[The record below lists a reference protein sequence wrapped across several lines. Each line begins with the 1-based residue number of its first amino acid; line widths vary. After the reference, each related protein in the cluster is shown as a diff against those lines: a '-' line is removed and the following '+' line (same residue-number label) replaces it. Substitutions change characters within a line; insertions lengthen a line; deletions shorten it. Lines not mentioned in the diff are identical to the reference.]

1 MVFIKKALLSLYV
14 LLICVMAVATV
25 VEHYS
30 NTPFV
35 NEHIYGA
42 WWFTLLWALL
52 AAGGITYFV
61 KRHVRKWNIVLL
73 HLSLLIIL
81 LGALLTHI
89 TSFNGTI
96 HLRQGEAV
104 DSYREMVSM
113 TETKSQPL
121 PFVVRLD
128 SFDVVNHPGTTA
140 ASDYITHFSIA
151 DGKTIIHAQVSMNKI
166 FVYHGIRF
174 YQASYDT
181 DNLGSILSVSSDRWG
196 IPTTYTGYG
205 LLFFSLLW
213 LLIDPQGTFRRSIR
227 QLSHL
232 GDTVNKSKDNT
243 SQARRSSVL
252 TNTLLILL
260 LSVPITSHAQTSVP
274 RETADRFG
282 KLLME
287 YNDRICPVETY
298 ALDFVQKIHGSHSY
312 KNYTAEQV
320 LLGWTFFPE
329 DWSGE
334 PFIRIKSSEMRQQLG
349 IGKYA
354 SMNAFFRNGEYI
366 LGQPAYDYAHGT
378 NKDAFHKACADID
391 SKLQM
396 MMTLRQGT
404 PFTLY
409 PYTYPHHRTL
419 WFSPFERFPK
429 EMPRQDADFIGRTFA
444 TLFVVARRGDFA
456 TVNSTLDAIAEYQ
469 QHNGGNSL
477 PSKSRLTAEKIYNRL
492 PYTTILFILNL
503 TLGMLTVVLLARHS
517 HRNDDT
523 KKHCNTKKQRGGSC
537 QTTCHCIT
545 MSPAL
550 WLRNLLVLS
559 LLTLTAVLALRWEI
573 SGTIPLGNGYETT
586 LAVAWMSQF
595 FALVFVITKGT
606 DRIHPLSLQTAISIG
621 GADRLSHLHDEHY
634 RCRHRVNGLGLLMC
648 AFGFLISGFFLLVS
662 HISLMDPA
670 IGPLMPVLNSPLLSI
685 HVSFMMMSY
694 AFLSITFFCGLAAL
708 IRPRQ
713 AEALQVISRVF
724 LYPAIVTLGIGIF
737 LGAIWANISWG
748 SYWSWDPKET
758 WALITFM
765 LYAIALHTQSLPRLA
780 RPRAYHIYM
789 VFCFLSILMTYFGVN
804 YLLSGMHSYA

>member
-1 MVFIKKALLSLYV
+1 M
-14 LLICVMAVATV
+14 
-25 VEHYS
+25 
-30 NTPFV
+30 
-35 NEHIYGA
+35 
-42 WWFTLLWALL
+42 
-52 AAGGITYFV
+52 
-61 KRHVRKWNIVLL
+61 
-73 HLSLLIIL
+73 
-81 LGALLTHI
+81 
-89 TSFNGTI
+89 
-96 HLRQGEAV
+96 
-104 DSYREMVSM
+104 
-113 TETKSQPL
+113 
-121 PFVVRLD
+121 
-128 SFDVVNHPGTTA
+128 
-140 ASDYITHFSIA
+140 
-151 DGKTIIHAQVSMNKI
+151 
-166 FVYHGIRF
+166 
-174 YQASYDT
+174 
-181 DNLGSILSVSSDRWG
+181 
-196 IPTTYTGYG
+196 
-205 LLFFSLLW
+205 
-213 LLIDPQGTFRRSIR
+213 LIDPKGTFRRSIR

-232 GDTVNKSKDNT
+232 DDTVNKSKDNT

-252 TNTLLILL
+252 TQIIFILL
-260 LSVPITSHAQTSVP
+260 TLVPSISHAQTSVP

-287 YNDRICPVETY
+287 YNDRICPAETY
-298 ALDFVQKIHGSHSY
+298 ALDFVQKIHGSRSY

-320 LLGWTFFPE
+320 LLGWTFYPE

-409 PYTYPHHRTL
+409 PYTFSHHRTL

-456 TVNSTLDAIAEYQ
+456 TVNSTLDAIAKYQ

-477 PSKSRLTAEKIYNRL
+477 PSKERLAAENVYNRL
-492 PYTTILFILNL
+492 PYTTILFMFNL
-503 TLGMLTVVLLARHS
+503 TLGILTLGFMARRSTKATRPLRVLL
-517 HRNDDT
+517 
-523 KKHCNTKKQRGGSC
+523 
-537 QTTCHCIT
+537 
-545 MSPAL
+545 
-550 WLRNLLVLS
+550 LLSFL
-559 LLTLTAVLALRWEI
+559 LLTFVLALRWII

-586 LAVAWMSQF
+586 LAVAWMAQ
-595 FALVFVITKGT
+595 LFVLIFTSTQSAG
-606 DRIHPLSLQTAISIG
+606 H
-621 GADRLSHLHDEHY
+621 
-634 RCRHRVNGLGLLMC
+634 NGLTLLMC

-662 HISLMDPA
+662 HISLIDPA

-694 AFLSITFFCGLAAL
+694 AFLAITFFCGLTAL
-708 IRPRQ
+708 VRPRQ

>member
-1 MVFIKKALLSLYV
+1 MVFIKKALLTLYV
-14 LLICVMAVATV
+14 LLIVVMAAATV

-30 NTPFV
+30 NTLFV
-35 NEHIYGA
+35 SEHIYGA

-52 AAGGITYFV
+52 AAGGITYIV
-61 KRHVRKWNIVLL
+61 KRHVRKWNILLL

-81 LGALLTHI
+81 LGALLTHL
-89 TSFNGTI
+89 TSFSGTL

-104 DSYREMVSM
+104 DSYREMMSM

-128 SFDVVNHPGTTA
+128 RFDVVNHPGTTA
-140 ASDYITHFSIA
+140 ASDYITRFSIA
-151 DGKTIIHAQVSMNKI
+151 DGKTITHAQVSMNKI
-166 FVYHGIRF
+166 FVYHGVRF

-181 DNLGSILSVSSDRWG
+181 DNLGSVLSVSSDRWG

-213 LLIDPQGTFRRSIR
+213 LLIDPKGTFRRSIR

-232 GDTVNKSKDNT
+232 GGTVNESKENT
-243 SQARRSSVL
+243 PQARRSSVL
-252 TNTLLILL
+252 TKTLLILL
-260 LSVPITSHAQTSVP
+260 LSVPLTSHAQTSVP

-298 ALDFVQKIHGSHSY
+298 ALDFVQKIYGSRSY
-312 KNYTAEQV
+312 KDYTAEQV
-320 LLGWTFFPE
+320 LLGWTFYPE

-349 IGKYA
+349 LEKYA
-354 SMNAFFRNGEYI
+354 SVNAFFRDGEYI

-409 PYTYPHHRTL
+409 PYTFSHHRTL

-429 EMPRQDADFIGRTFA
+429 ELPRKDADFIGRTFA

-456 TVNSTLDAIAEYQ
+456 TVNSTLDAIAKYQ

-492 PYTTILFILNL
+492 PYTTILFMLNL
-503 TLGMLTVVLLARHS
+503 TLGMLTLVFMARRSTKATRPLRVLL
-517 HRNDDT
+517 
-523 KKHCNTKKQRGGSC
+523 
-537 QTTCHCIT
+537 
-545 MSPAL
+545 
-550 WLRNLLVLS
+550 LLSFL
-559 LLTLTAVLALRWEI
+559 LLTFVLALRWII

-586 LAVAWMSQF
+586 LAVAWMAQLF
-595 FALVFVITKGT
+595 VLIFASTQSAGHNALT
-606 DRIHPLSLQTAISIG
+606 
-621 GADRLSHLHDEHY
+621 
-634 RCRHRVNGLGLLMC
+634 LLMC

-694 AFLSITFFCGLAAL
+694 AFLAITFFCGLAAL
-708 IRPRQ
+708 MRPRQ
-713 AEALQVISRVF
+713 AEALQVVSRVF

-737 LGAIWANISWG
+737 LGAIWANVSWG

-765 LYAIALHTQSLPRLA
+765 LYAIALHTQSLPRLS

>member
-1 MVFIKKALLSLYV
+1 MVFIKKALLTLYV
-14 LLICVMAVATV
+14 LLIVVMAAATV

-30 NTPFV
+30 NTLFV
-35 NEHIYGA
+35 SEHIYGA

-52 AAGGITYFV
+52 AAGGITYIV
-61 KRHVRKWNIVLL
+61 KRHVRKWNILLL

-81 LGALLTHI
+81 LGALLTHL
-89 TSFNGTI
+89 TSFSGTL

-140 ASDYITHFSIA
+140 ASDYITRFSIA

-166 FVYHGIRF
+166 FVYHGVRF

-213 LLIDPQGTFRRSIR
+213 LLIDPKGMFRRSIR

-287 YNDRICPVETY
+287 YNDRICPAETY
-298 ALDFVQKIHGSHSY
+298 ALDFVQKIHGSRSY

-320 LLGWTFFPE
+320 LLGWTFYPE

-349 IGKYA
+349 LGKYA
-354 SMNAFFRNGEYI
+354 SVNAFFRDGEYI
-366 LGQPAYDYAHGT
+366 LGQPTYDYAHGT

-409 PYTYPHHRTL
+409 PYTFSHHRTL

-429 EMPRQDADFIGRTFA
+429 ELPRKDADFIRRTFA

-456 TVNSTLDAIAEYQ
+456 TVNSTLDAIAKYQ
-469 QHNGGNSL
+469 QRNGGNSL

-492 PYTTILFILNL
+492 PYTTILFMLNL
-503 TLGMLTVVLLARHS
+503 TLGMLTLGFMARRSTKATCPLRVLL
-517 HRNDDT
+517 
-523 KKHCNTKKQRGGSC
+523 
-537 QTTCHCIT
+537 
-545 MSPAL
+545 
-550 WLRNLLVLS
+550 LLSFL
-559 LLTLTAVLALRWEI
+559 LLTFVLALRWII

-586 LAVAWMSQF
+586 LAVAWMAQ
-595 FALVFVITKGT
+595 LFVLIFTSTQSAG
-606 DRIHPLSLQTAISIG
+606 H
-621 GADRLSHLHDEHY
+621 
-634 RCRHRVNGLGLLMC
+634 NGLTLLMC

-694 AFLSITFFCGLAAL
+694 AFLAITFFCGLAAL
-708 IRPRQ
+708 VRPRQ
-713 AEALQVISRVF
+713 AEALQVVSRVF

-737 LGAIWANISWG
+737 LGAIWANVSWG

-765 LYAIALHTQSLPRLA
+765 LYAIALHTQSLPRLS

>member
-1 MVFIKKALLSLYV
+1 MPHDFPLFKIHDVQYNTNTLIVVFSHYHQNMVFIKKALLTLYV
-14 LLICVMAVATV
+14 LLIVVMATATV

-30 NTPFV
+30 NTLFV

-52 AAGGITYFV
+52 AAGGTTYFV
-61 KRHVRKWNIVLL
+61 KRHVRKWNILLL

-89 TSFNGTI
+89 TSFSGTI

-113 TETKSQPL
+113 TESKSQPL

-140 ASDYITHFSIA
+140 VSDYITRFSIA

-166 FVYHGIRF
+166 FVYHSVRF

-181 DNLGSILSVSSDRWG
+181 DNLGSILSISSDRWG

-213 LLIDPQGTFRRSIR
+213 LLIDPKGTFRRSIR

-232 GDTVNKSKDNT
+232 DDTINKSKDNT

-287 YNDRICPVETY
+287 YNDRICPAETY
-298 ALDFVQKIHGSHSY
+298 ALDFVQKIHGSRSY

-349 IGKYA
+349 LEKYA
-354 SMNAFFRNGEYI
+354 SVNAFFRDGEYI

-409 PYTYPHHRTL
+409 PYTYPHYRTL

-456 TVNSTLDAIAEYQ
+456 TVNSTLDAIAKYQ
-469 QHNGGNSL
+469 QRNGGNSL
-477 PSKSRLTAEKIYNRL
+477 PSKGRLAAENVYNRL
-492 PYTTILFILNL
+492 PYTTILFMLNL
-503 TLGMLTVVLLARHS
+503 TLGMLTLVFMARRSTRATRPLRVLL
-517 HRNDDT
+517 
-523 KKHCNTKKQRGGSC
+523 
-537 QTTCHCIT
+537 
-545 MSPAL
+545 
-550 WLRNLLVLS
+550 LLSFL
-559 LLTLTAVLALRWEI
+559 LLTFVLALRWII

-586 LAVAWMSQF
+586 LAVAWMTQ
-595 FALVFVITKGT
+595 LFVLIFTSTQSAG
-606 DRIHPLSLQTAISIG
+606 H
-621 GADRLSHLHDEHY
+621 
-634 RCRHRVNGLGLLMC
+634 NGLTLLMC

-708 IRPRQ
+708 IRPRT

-724 LYPAIVTLGIGIF
+724 LYPAIVTLGLGIF

>member
-14 LLICVMAVATV
+14 LLISVMAAATV
-25 VEHYS
+25 VEHCTS
-30 NTPFV
+30 TPFV

-52 AAGGITYFV
+52 AAGGITYIV

-89 TSFNGTI
+89 TSFSGTI

-104 DSYREMVSM
+104 NSYREMVSM

-128 SFDVVNHPGTTA
+128 SFDVINHSGTTA

-151 DGKTIIHAQVSMNKI
+151 DGKTVTHAQVSMNKI
-166 FVYHGIRF
+166 FVYHGVRF

-181 DNLGSILSVSSDRWG
+181 DNLGSILSISSDRWG

-232 GDTVNKSKDNT
+232 DDPDQKGGKVTSKNCHCTDIT
-243 SQARRSSVL
+243 KHL
-252 TNTLLILL
+252 LLLLIFI
-260 LSVPITSHAQTSVP
+260 PAASHAQTSVP

-298 ALDFVQKIHGSHSY
+298 ALDFVQKIHGSRSY
-312 KNYTAEQV
+312 KDYTAEQV

-354 SMNAFFRNGEYI
+354 SMNAFFRDGEYI

-409 PYTYPHHRTL
+409 PYTFPHQRTL

-429 EMPRQDADFIGRTFA
+429 EMPRKDADFIGRTFA

-456 TVNSTLDAIAEYQ
+456 TVNSTLDAIAKYQ
-469 QHNGGNSL
+469 QRNGGNSL
-477 PSKSRLTAEKIYNRL
+477 PSKGRLAAENVYNRL
-492 PYTTILFILNL
+492 PYTTILFMLNL
-503 TLGMLTVVLLARHS
+503 TLGMLTLVFMARRSTRATRPLRVLL
-517 HRNDDT
+517 
-523 KKHCNTKKQRGGSC
+523 
-537 QTTCHCIT
+537 
-545 MSPAL
+545 
-550 WLRNLLVLS
+550 LLSFL
-559 LLTLTAVLALRWEI
+559 LLTFVLALRWII

-586 LAVAWMSQF
+586 LAVAWMAQ
-595 FALVFVITKGT
+595 LFVLIFTSTQSTG
-606 DRIHPLSLQTAISIG
+606 H
-621 GADRLSHLHDEHY
+621 
-634 RCRHRVNGLGLLMC
+634 NGLTLLMC

-694 AFLSITFFCGLAAL
+694 AFLAITFFCGLAAL
-708 IRPRQ
+708 VRPRQ
-713 AEALQVISRVF
+713 AEALQVVSRVF

-737 LGAIWANISWG
+737 LGAIWANVSWG

>member
-1 MVFIKKALLSLYV
+1 MVFIKKALLTLYV
-14 LLICVMAVATV
+14 LLIVVMAAATV

-30 NTPFV
+30 NTLFV
-35 NEHIYGA
+35 SEHIYGA

-52 AAGGITYFV
+52 AAGGITYIV
-61 KRHVRKWNIVLL
+61 KRHVRKWNILLL

-81 LGALLTHI
+81 LGALLTHL
-89 TSFNGTI
+89 TSFSGTL

-140 ASDYITHFSIA
+140 ASDYITRFSIA

-166 FVYHGIRF
+166 FVYHGVRF

-213 LLIDPQGTFRRSIR
+213 LLIDPKGTFRRSIR

-287 YNDRICPVETY
+287 YNDRICPAETY
-298 ALDFVQKIHGSHSY
+298 ALDFVQKIHGSRSY

-320 LLGWTFFPE
+320 LLGWTFYPE

-349 IGKYA
+349 LEKYA
-354 SMNAFFRNGEYI
+354 SVNAFFRDGEYI

-409 PYTYPHHRTL
+409 PYTFSHHRTL

-429 EMPRQDADFIGRTFA
+429 ELPRKDADFIGRTFA

-456 TVNSTLDAIAEYQ
+456 TVNSTLDAIAKYQ

-492 PYTTILFILNL
+492 PYTTILFMLNL
-503 TLGMLTVVLLARHS
+503 TLGMLTLGFMARRSTKATRPLRVLL
-517 HRNDDT
+517 
-523 KKHCNTKKQRGGSC
+523 
-537 QTTCHCIT
+537 
-545 MSPAL
+545 
-550 WLRNLLVLS
+550 LLSFL
-559 LLTLTAVLALRWEI
+559 LLTFVLALRWII

-586 LAVAWMSQF
+586 LAVAWMAQ
-595 FALVFVITKGT
+595 LFVLIFTSTQSAG
-606 DRIHPLSLQTAISIG
+606 H
-621 GADRLSHLHDEHY
+621 
-634 RCRHRVNGLGLLMC
+634 NGLTLLMC

-694 AFLSITFFCGLAAL
+694 AFLAITFFCGLAAL
-708 IRPRQ
+708 MRPRQ
-713 AEALQVISRVF
+713 AEALQVVSRVF

-737 LGAIWANISWG
+737 LGAIWANVSWG

-765 LYAIALHTQSLPRLA
+765 LYAIALHTQSLPRLS

>member
-1 MVFIKKALLSLYV
+1 MPHDFSFFKIHDAQYNTNTLIVVFSHYHQNMVFIKKALLTLYV
-14 LLICVMAVATV
+14 LLIVVMAAATV
-25 VEHYS
+25 VEHCS

-35 NEHIYGA
+35 SEHIYGA
-42 WWFTLLWALL
+42 GWFTLLWALL
-52 AAGGITYFV
+52 AAGGITYIV
-61 KRHVRKWNIVLL
+61 KRHVKKWNILLL

-81 LGALLTHI
+81 LGALLTHL
-89 TSFNGTI
+89 TSFSGTL

-104 DSYREMVSM
+104 DSYREMMSM

-128 SFDVVNHPGTTA
+128 RFDVVNHPGTTA
-140 ASDYITHFSIA
+140 ASDYITRFSIA
-151 DGKTIIHAQVSMNKI
+151 DGKTITHAQVSMNKI
-166 FVYHGIRF
+166 FVYHGVRF

-181 DNLGSILSVSSDRWG
+181 DNLGSMLSVSSDRWG

-213 LLIDPQGTFRRSIR
+213 LLIDPKGTFRRSIR

-232 GDTVNKSKDNT
+232 GGTVNESKENT
-243 SQARRSSVL
+243 SQARRSPIL
-252 TNTLLILL
+252 TKTILL
-260 LSVPITSHAQTSVP
+260 LLAVPITSHAQTSVP
-274 RETADRFG
+274 RETADHFG
-282 KLLME
+282 NLLME
-287 YNDRICPVETY
+287 YNNRICPAETY
-298 ALDFVQKIHGSHSY
+298 ALDFVQKIHGNRSY
-312 KNYTAEQV
+312 KDYTAEQV
-320 LLGWTFFPE
+320 LLGWTFYPE

-334 PFIRIKSSEMRQQLG
+334 PFIRIKSSEMRRQLG

-354 SMNAFFRNGEYI
+354 SVNAFFRDGEYI

-409 PYTYPHHRTL
+409 PYTFSHHRTL

-429 EMPRQDADFIGRTFA
+429 ELPRKDADFIGRTFA

-456 TVNSTLDAIAEYQ
+456 TVNSTLDAIAKYQ
-469 QHNGGNSL
+469 QRNGGNSL

-492 PYTTILFILNL
+492 PYTTILFMLNL
-503 TLGMLTVVLLARHS
+503 TLGMLTLVFMARRATKAAHPLRVLL
-517 HRNDDT
+517 
-523 KKHCNTKKQRGGSC
+523 
-537 QTTCHCIT
+537 
-545 MSPAL
+545 
-550 WLRNLLVLS
+550 LLSFL
-559 LLTLTAVLALRWEI
+559 LLTFVLALRWMI
-573 SGTIPLGNGYETT
+573 AGTIPLGNGYETT
-586 LAVAWMSQF
+586 LAVAWMAQLF
-595 FALVFVITKGT
+595 VLIFASTQPAG
-606 DRIHPLSLQTAISIG
+606 H
-621 GADRLSHLHDEHY
+621 
-634 RCRHRVNGLGLLMC
+634 NGLTLLMC

-694 AFLSITFFCGLAAL
+694 AFLAITFFCGLAAL
-708 IRPRQ
+708 MRPCQ
-713 AEALQVISRVF
+713 AEALQVVSRVF

-737 LGAIWANISWG
+737 LGAIWANVSWG

-765 LYAIALHTQSLPRLA
+765 LYAIALHTQSLPRLS

>member
-1 MVFIKKALLSLYV
+1 MPHDFSFFKIHDAQYNTNTLIVVFSHYHQNMVFIKKALLTLYV
-14 LLICVMAVATV
+14 LLIVVMAAATV
-25 VEHYS
+25 VEHCS

-35 NEHIYGA
+35 SEHIYGA

-52 AAGGITYFV
+52 AAGGITYIV
-61 KRHVRKWNIVLL
+61 KRHVKKWNILLL

-81 LGALLTHI
+81 LGALLTHL
-89 TSFNGTI
+89 TSFSGTL

-104 DSYREMVSM
+104 DSYREMMSM

-128 SFDVVNHPGTTA
+128 RFDVVNHPGTTA
-140 ASDYITHFSIA
+140 ASDYITRFSIA
-151 DGKTIIHAQVSMNKI
+151 DGKTITHAQVSMNKI
-166 FVYHGIRF
+166 FVYHGVRF

-181 DNLGSILSVSSDRWG
+181 DNLGSMLSVSSDRWG

-213 LLIDPQGTFRRSIR
+213 LLIDPKGTFRRSIR

-232 GDTVNKSKDNT
+232 GGTVNESKENT
-243 SQARRSSVL
+243 SQARRSPIL
-252 TNTLLILL
+252 TKTILL
-260 LSVPITSHAQTSVP
+260 LLAVPITSHAQTSVP

-287 YNDRICPVETY
+287 YNNRICPAETY
-298 ALDFVQKIHGSHSY
+298 ALDFVQKIHGNRSY
-312 KNYTAEQV
+312 KDYTAEQV
-320 LLGWTFFPE
+320 LLGWTFYPE

-334 PFIRIKSSEMRQQLG
+334 PFIRIKSSEMRRQLG

-354 SMNAFFRNGEYI
+354 SVNAFFRDGEYI

-409 PYTYPHHRTL
+409 PYTFSHHRTL

-429 EMPRQDADFIGRTFA
+429 ELPRKDADFIGRTFA

-456 TVNSTLDAIAEYQ
+456 TVNSTLDAIAKYQ
-469 QHNGGNSL
+469 QRNGGNSL

-492 PYTTILFILNL
+492 PYTTILFMFNL
-503 TLGMLTVVLLARHS
+503 TLGLVTIVCMARRFTKATLPLRVLL
-517 HRNDDT
+517 
-523 KKHCNTKKQRGGSC
+523 
-537 QTTCHCIT
+537 
-545 MSPAL
+545 
-550 WLRNLLVLS
+550 LLSFL
-559 LLTLTAVLALRWEI
+559 LLTFVLALRWI
-573 SGTIPLGNGYETT
+573 IAGAIPLGNGYETT
-586 LAVAWMSQF
+586 LAVAWMAQLF
-595 FALVFVITKGT
+595 VLIFASTQPAG
-606 DRIHPLSLQTAISIG
+606 H
-621 GADRLSHLHDEHY
+621 
-634 RCRHRVNGLGLLMC
+634 NGLTLLMC

-694 AFLSITFFCGLAAL
+694 AFLAITFFCGLAAL
-708 IRPRQ
+708 MRPCQ
-713 AEALQVISRVF
+713 AEALQVVSRVF

-737 LGAIWANISWG
+737 LGAIWANVSWG

-765 LYAIALHTQSLPRLA
+765 LYAIALHTQSLPRLS

>member
-1 MVFIKKALLSLYV
+1 MPHDFSFFKIHDAQYNTNTLIVVFSHYHQNMVFIKKALLTLYV
-14 LLICVMAVATV
+14 LLIVVMAAATV
-25 VEHYS
+25 VEHCS

-35 NEHIYGA
+35 SEHIYGA

-52 AAGGITYFV
+52 AAGGITYIV
-61 KRHVRKWNIVLL
+61 KRHVKKWNILLL

-81 LGALLTHI
+81 LGALLTHL
-89 TSFNGTI
+89 TSFSGTL

-104 DSYREMVSM
+104 DSYREMMSM

-128 SFDVVNHPGTTA
+128 RFDVVNHPGTTA
-140 ASDYITHFSIA
+140 ASDYITRFSIA
-151 DGKTIIHAQVSMNKI
+151 DGKTITHAQVSMNKI
-166 FVYHGIRF
+166 FVYHGVRF

-181 DNLGSILSVSSDRWG
+181 DNLGSMLSVSSDRWG

-213 LLIDPQGTFRRSIR
+213 LLIDPKGTFRRSIR

-232 GDTVNKSKDNT
+232 GGTVNESKENT
-243 SQARRSSVL
+243 SQARRSPIL
-252 TNTLLILL
+252 TKTILL
-260 LSVPITSHAQTSVP
+260 LLAVPITSHAQTSVP

-282 KLLME
+282 NLLME
-287 YNDRICPVETY
+287 YNNRICPAETY
-298 ALDFVQKIHGSHSY
+298 ALDFVQKIHGDRSY
-312 KNYTAEQV
+312 KDYTAEQV
-320 LLGWTFFPE
+320 LLGWTFYPE

-334 PFIRIKSSEMRQQLG
+334 PFIRIKSSEMRRQLG

-354 SMNAFFRNGEYI
+354 SVNAFFRDGEYI

-409 PYTYPHHRTL
+409 PYTFSHHRTL

-429 EMPRQDADFIGRTFA
+429 ELPRKDADFIGRTFA

-456 TVNSTLDAIAEYQ
+456 TVNSTLDAIAKYQ
-469 QHNGGNSL
+469 QRNGGNSL

-492 PYTTILFILNL
+492 PYTTILFMLNL
-503 TLGMLTVVLLARHS
+503 TLGMLTLVFMARRATKATHPLRVLL
-517 HRNDDT
+517 
-523 KKHCNTKKQRGGSC
+523 
-537 QTTCHCIT
+537 
-545 MSPAL
+545 
-550 WLRNLLVLS
+550 LLSFL
-559 LLTLTAVLALRWEI
+559 LLTFVLALRWMI
-573 SGTIPLGNGYETT
+573 AGTIPLGNGYETT
-586 LAVAWMSQF
+586 LAVAWMAQLF
-595 FALVFVITKGT
+595 VLIFASTQPVG
-606 DRIHPLSLQTAISIG
+606 H
-621 GADRLSHLHDEHY
+621 
-634 RCRHRVNGLGLLMC
+634 NGLTLLMC

-694 AFLSITFFCGLAAL
+694 AFLAITFFCGLAAL
-708 IRPRQ
+708 MRPCQ
-713 AEALQVISRVF
+713 AEALQVVSRVF

-737 LGAIWANISWG
+737 LGAIWANVSWG

-765 LYAIALHTQSLPRLA
+765 LYAIALHTQSLPRLS
-780 RPRAYHIYM
+780 RPRAYHMYM

>member
-1 MVFIKKALLSLYV
+1 MVLIKKALLTLYV
-14 LLICVMAVATV
+14 LLIAVMAAATV
-25 VEHYS
+25 VEHCTS
-30 NTPFV
+30 TPFV
-35 NEHIYGA
+35 SEHIYGA

-52 AAGGITYFV
+52 AAGGIAYIV

-81 LGALLTHI
+81 SGALLTHL
-89 TSFNGTI
+89 TSFSGTL

-104 DSYREMVSM
+104 DSYREMMSM

-128 SFDVVNHPGTTA
+128 RFDVVNHPGTTA
-140 ASDYITHFSIA
+140 ASDYITRFSIA
-151 DGKTIIHAQVSMNKI
+151 DSKTDTHAQVSMTKI
-166 FVYHGIRF
+166 FIYHGIRF

-181 DNLGSILSVSSDRWG
+181 DNLGSILSISSDRWG
-196 IPTTYTGYG
+196 IPTTYMGYG

-213 LLIDPQGTFRRSIR
+213 LLIDPKGTFRRSIR
-227 QLSHL
+227 QLSHFD
-232 GDTVNKSKDNT
+232 DTANE
-243 SQARRSSVL
+243 SQKATAPTRRNPVL
-252 TNTLLILL
+252 AKTLLVLL
-260 LSVPITSHAQTSVP
+260 TLVPIISHAQTSVP

-282 KLLME
+282 KLLMD
-287 YNDRICPVETY
+287 YNDRICPAETY
-298 ALDFVQKIHGSHSY
+298 ALDFVQKIHGSRSY
-312 KNYTAEQV
+312 KDYTAEQV
-320 LLGWTFFPE
+320 LLGWTFYPE

-349 IGKYA
+349 LGKYA
-354 SMNAFFRNGEYI
+354 SVNAFFRDGEYI

-409 PYTYPHHRTL
+409 PYTLSHHRTL

-429 EMPRQDADFIGRTFA
+429 ELPRKDADFIGRSFA

-456 TVNSTLDAIAEYQ
+456 TVNSTLDAIAKYQ
-469 QHNGGNSL
+469 QRNGGNSL
-477 PSKSRLTAEKIYNRL
+477 PSKGRLAAENIYNRL
-492 PYTTILFILNL
+492 PYTTILFMLNL
-503 TLGMLTVVLLARHS
+503 TLGMLTLVFMARRSIRTTRPLRVLL
-517 HRNDDT
+517 
-523 KKHCNTKKQRGGSC
+523 
-537 QTTCHCIT
+537 
-545 MSPAL
+545 
-550 WLRNLLVLS
+550 LLSFL
-559 LLTLTAVLALRWEI
+559 LLTFVLALRWII

-586 LAVAWMSQF
+586 LAVAWMAQLF
-595 FALVFVITKGT
+595 VLIFASTQSVG
-606 DRIHPLSLQTAISIG
+606 H
-621 GADRLSHLHDEHY
+621 
-634 RCRHRVNGLGLLMC
+634 NGLTLLMC

-694 AFLSITFFCGLAAL
+694 AFLAITFFCGLAAL
-708 IRPRQ
+708 VRPRQ
-713 AEALQVISRVF
+713 AEALQVVSRVF

-737 LGAIWANISWG
+737 LGAIWANVSWG

-765 LYAIALHTQSLPRLA
+765 LYAIALHTQSLPRLS

>member
-1 MVFIKKALLSLYV
+1 MVFIKKALLTLYV
-14 LLICVMAVATV
+14 LLIVVMAAATV

-30 NTPFV
+30 NTLFV
-35 NEHIYGA
+35 SEHIYGA

-52 AAGGITYFV
+52 AAGGITYIV
-61 KRHVRKWNIVLL
+61 KRHVRKWNILLL

-81 LGALLTHI
+81 LGALLTHL
-89 TSFNGTI
+89 TSFSGTL

-140 ASDYITHFSIA
+140 ASDYITRFSIA

-166 FVYHGIRF
+166 FVYHGVRF

-213 LLIDPQGTFRRSIR
+213 LLIDPKGTFRRSIR

-287 YNDRICPVETY
+287 YNDRICPAETY
-298 ALDFVQKIHGSHSY
+298 ALDFVQKIHGSRSY

-320 LLGWTFFPE
+320 LLGWTFYPE

-349 IGKYA
+349 LEKYA
-354 SMNAFFRNGEYI
+354 SVNAFFRDGEYI

-409 PYTYPHHRTL
+409 PYTFSHHRTL

-429 EMPRQDADFIGRTFA
+429 ELPRKDADFIGRTFA

-456 TVNSTLDAIAEYQ
+456 TVNSTLDAIAKYQ

-492 PYTTILFILNL
+492 PYTTILFMLNL
-503 TLGMLTVVLLARHS
+503 TLGMLTLVFMARRSTKATRPLRVLL
-517 HRNDDT
+517 
-523 KKHCNTKKQRGGSC
+523 
-537 QTTCHCIT
+537 
-545 MSPAL
+545 
-550 WLRNLLVLS
+550 LLSFL
-559 LLTLTAVLALRWEI
+559 LLTFVLALRWII

-586 LAVAWMSQF
+586 LAVAWMAQ
-595 FALVFVITKGT
+595 LFVLIFTSTQSAG
-606 DRIHPLSLQTAISIG
+606 H
-621 GADRLSHLHDEHY
+621 
-634 RCRHRVNGLGLLMC
+634 NGLTLLMC

-694 AFLSITFFCGLAAL
+694 AFLAITFFCGLAAL
-708 IRPRQ
+708 VRPRQ
-713 AEALQVISRVF
+713 AEALQVVSRVF

-737 LGAIWANISWG
+737 LGAIWANVSWG

-765 LYAIALHTQSLPRLA
+765 LYAIALHTQSLPRLS

>member
-1 MVFIKKALLSLYV
+1 MPHDFSFFKINDVQYNTNTLIVVFSHYHQNMVFIKKALLTLYV
-14 LLICVMAVATV
+14 LLIVVMAAATV
-25 VEHYS
+25 VEHCS

-35 NEHIYGA
+35 SEHIYGA
-42 WWFTLLWALL
+42 GWFTLLWALL
-52 AAGGITYFV
+52 AAGGITYIV
-61 KRHVRKWNIVLL
+61 KRHVKKWNILLL

-81 LGALLTHI
+81 LGALLTHL
-89 TSFNGTI
+89 TSFSGTL

-104 DSYREMVSM
+104 DSYREMMSM

-128 SFDVVNHPGTTA
+128 RFDVVNHPGTTA
-140 ASDYITHFSIA
+140 ASDYITRFSIA
-151 DGKTIIHAQVSMNKI
+151 DGKTITHAQVSMNKI
-166 FVYHGIRF
+166 FVYHGVRF

-181 DNLGSILSVSSDRWG
+181 DNLGSMLSVSSDRWG

-213 LLIDPQGTFRRSIR
+213 LLIDPKGTFRRSIR

-232 GDTVNKSKDNT
+232 GGTVNESKENT
-243 SQARRSSVL
+243 SQARRSPIL
-252 TNTLLILL
+252 TKTILL
-260 LSVPITSHAQTSVP
+260 LLAVPITSHAQTSVP

-282 KLLME
+282 NLLME
-287 YNDRICPVETY
+287 YNNRICPAETY
-298 ALDFVQKIHGSHSY
+298 ALDFVQKIHGNRSY
-312 KNYTAEQV
+312 KDYTAEQV
-320 LLGWTFFPE
+320 LLGWTFYPE

-334 PFIRIKSSEMRQQLG
+334 PFIRIKSSEMRRQLG

-354 SMNAFFRNGEYI
+354 SVNAFFRDGEYI

-409 PYTYPHHRTL
+409 PYTFSHHRTL

-429 EMPRQDADFIGRTFA
+429 ELPRKDADFIGRTFA

-456 TVNSTLDAIAEYQ
+456 TVNSTLDAIAKYQ
-469 QHNGGNSL
+469 QRNGGNSL

-492 PYTTILFILNL
+492 PYTTILFMLNL
-503 TLGMLTVVLLARHS
+503 TLGMLTLVFMARRATKATHPLRVLL
-517 HRNDDT
+517 
-523 KKHCNTKKQRGGSC
+523 
-537 QTTCHCIT
+537 
-545 MSPAL
+545 
-550 WLRNLLVLS
+550 LLSFL
-559 LLTLTAVLALRWEI
+559 LLTFVLALRWMI
-573 SGTIPLGNGYETT
+573 AGTIPLGNGYETT
-586 LAVAWMSQF
+586 LAVAWMAQLF
-595 FALVFVITKGT
+595 VLIFASTQPAG
-606 DRIHPLSLQTAISIG
+606 H
-621 GADRLSHLHDEHY
+621 
-634 RCRHRVNGLGLLMC
+634 NGLTLLMC

-694 AFLSITFFCGLAAL
+694 AFLAITFFCGLAAL
-708 IRPRQ
+708 MRPCQ
-713 AEALQVISRVF
+713 AEALQVVSRVF

-737 LGAIWANISWG
+737 LGAIWANVSWG

-765 LYAIALHTQSLPRLA
+765 LYAIALHTQSLPRLS
-780 RPRAYHIYM
+780 RPHAYHIYM

>member
-1 MVFIKKALLSLYV
+1 MVFIKKALLTLYV
-14 LLICVMAVATV
+14 LLIVVMAAATV
-25 VEHYS
+25 VEHCS

-35 NEHIYGA
+35 SEHIYGA

-52 AAGGITYFV
+52 AAGGITYIV
-61 KRHVRKWNIVLL
+61 KRHVRKWNILLL

-81 LGALLTHI
+81 LGALLTHL
-89 TSFNGTI
+89 TSFSGTL

-104 DSYREMVSM
+104 DSYREMMSM

-128 SFDVVNHPGTTA
+128 RFDVVNHPGTTV
-140 ASDYITHFSIA
+140 ASDYITRFSIA
-151 DGKTIIHAQVSMNKI
+151 DGKTITHAKVSMNKI
-166 FVYHGIRF
+166 FVYHGVRF

-181 DNLGSILSVSSDRWG
+181 DNLGSVLSVSSDRWG

-213 LLIDPQGTFRRSIR
+213 LLIDPKGTFRRSIR

-232 GDTVNKSKDNT
+232 GGTVNESKENT
-243 SQARRSSVL
+243 PQARRSSVL
-252 TNTLLILL
+252 TKTLLILL
-260 LSVPITSHAQTSVP
+260 LSVPLTSHAQTSVP

-298 ALDFVQKIHGSHSY
+298 ALDFVQKIYGSRSY

-320 LLGWTFFPE
+320 LLGWTFYPE

-349 IGKYA
+349 LEKYA
-354 SMNAFFRNGEYI
+354 SVNAFFRDGEYI

-409 PYTYPHHRTL
+409 PYTFSHHRTL

-429 EMPRQDADFIGRTFA
+429 ELPRKDADFIGRTFA

-456 TVNSTLDAIAEYQ
+456 TVNSTLDAIAKYQ

-492 PYTTILFILNL
+492 PYTTILFMLNL
-503 TLGMLTVVLLARHS
+503 TLGMLTLVFMARRSTKATRPLRVLL
-517 HRNDDT
+517 
-523 KKHCNTKKQRGGSC
+523 
-537 QTTCHCIT
+537 
-545 MSPAL
+545 
-550 WLRNLLVLS
+550 LLSFL
-559 LLTLTAVLALRWEI
+559 LLTFVLALRWII

-586 LAVAWMSQF
+586 LAVAWMAQLF
-595 FALVFVITKGT
+595 VLIFASTQSAGHNALT
-606 DRIHPLSLQTAISIG
+606 
-621 GADRLSHLHDEHY
+621 
-634 RCRHRVNGLGLLMC
+634 LLMC

-694 AFLSITFFCGLAAL
+694 AFLAITFFCGLAAL
-708 IRPRQ
+708 MRPRQ
-713 AEALQVISRVF
+713 AEALQVVSRVF

-737 LGAIWANISWG
+737 LGAIWANVSWG

-765 LYAIALHTQSLPRLA
+765 LYAIALHTQSLPRLS

>member
-1 MVFIKKALLSLYV
+1 MVFIKKALLTLYV
-14 LLICVMAVATV
+14 LLIVVMAAATV

-30 NTPFV
+30 NTLFV
-35 NEHIYGA
+35 SEHIYGA

-52 AAGGITYFV
+52 AAGGITYIV
-61 KRHVRKWNIVLL
+61 KRHVRKWNILLL

-81 LGALLTHI
+81 LGAQLTHL
-89 TSFNGTI
+89 TSFSGTL

-140 ASDYITHFSIA
+140 ASDYITRFSIA

-166 FVYHGIRF
+166 FVYHGVRF

-213 LLIDPQGTFRRSIR
+213 LLIDPKGTFRRSIR

-287 YNDRICPVETY
+287 YNDRICPAETY
-298 ALDFVQKIHGSHSY
+298 AIDFVQKIHGSRSY

-320 LLGWTFFPE
+320 LLGWTFYPA

-349 IGKYA
+349 LGKYA
-354 SMNAFFRNGEYI
+354 SVNAFFRDGEYI

-409 PYTYPHHRTL
+409 PYTFSHHRTL

-429 EMPRQDADFIGRTFA
+429 ELPRKDADFIGRTFA

-456 TVNSTLDAIAEYQ
+456 TVNSTLDAIAKYQ

-492 PYTTILFILNL
+492 PYTTILFMLNL
-503 TLGMLTVVLLARHS
+503 TLGMLTLVFMARRSTKTTRPLRVLL
-517 HRNDDT
+517 
-523 KKHCNTKKQRGGSC
+523 
-537 QTTCHCIT
+537 
-545 MSPAL
+545 
-550 WLRNLLVLS
+550 LLSFL
-559 LLTLTAVLALRWEI
+559 LLTFVLALRWII

-586 LAVAWMSQF
+586 LAVAWMAQ
-595 FALVFVITKGT
+595 LFVLIFTSTQSAG
-606 DRIHPLSLQTAISIG
+606 H
-621 GADRLSHLHDEHY
+621 
-634 RCRHRVNGLGLLMC
+634 NGLTLLMC

-694 AFLSITFFCGLAAL
+694 AFLAITFFCGLAAL
-708 IRPRQ
+708 VRPRQ
-713 AEALQVISRVF
+713 AEALQVVSRVF

-737 LGAIWANISWG
+737 LGAIWANVSWG

-765 LYAIALHTQSLPRLA
+765 LYAIALHTQSLSRLS

>member
-1 MVFIKKALLSLYV
+1 MVFIKKALLTLYV
-14 LLICVMAVATV
+14 LLIVVMAAATV

-30 NTPFV
+30 NTLFV
-35 NEHIYGA
+35 SEHIYGA

-52 AAGGITYFV
+52 AAGGITYIV
-61 KRHVRKWNIVLL
+61 KRHVRKWNILLL

-81 LGALLTHI
+81 LGALLTHL
-89 TSFNGTI
+89 TSFSGTL

-140 ASDYITHFSIA
+140 ASDYITRFSIA

-166 FVYHGIRF
+166 FVYHGVRF

-213 LLIDPQGTFRRSIR
+213 LLIDPKGTFRRSIR

-298 ALDFVQKIHGSHSY
+298 ALDFVQKIHGSRSY

-320 LLGWTFFPE
+320 LLGWTFYPE

-349 IGKYA
+349 LEKYA
-354 SMNAFFRNGEYI
+354 SVNAFFRDGEYI

-409 PYTYPHHRTL
+409 PYTFSHHRTL

-429 EMPRQDADFIGRTFA
+429 ELPRKDADFIGRTFA

-456 TVNSTLDAIAEYQ
+456 TVNSTLDAIAKYQ

-492 PYTTILFILNL
+492 PYTTILFMLNL
-503 TLGMLTVVLLARHS
+503 TLGMLTLGFMARRSTKATRPLRVLL
-517 HRNDDT
+517 
-523 KKHCNTKKQRGGSC
+523 
-537 QTTCHCIT
+537 
-545 MSPAL
+545 
-550 WLRNLLVLS
+550 LLSFL
-559 LLTLTAVLALRWEI
+559 LLTFVLALRWII

-586 LAVAWMSQF
+586 LAVAWMAQ
-595 FALVFVITKGT
+595 LFVLIFTSTQSAG
-606 DRIHPLSLQTAISIG
+606 HNSLT
-621 GADRLSHLHDEHY
+621 
-634 RCRHRVNGLGLLMC
+634 LLMC

-670 IGPLMPVLNSPLLSI
+670 IGPLMPVLNSSLLSI

-694 AFLSITFFCGLAAL
+694 AFLAITFFCGLAAL
-708 IRPRQ
+708 VRPRQ
-713 AEALQVISRVF
+713 AEALQVVSRVF

-737 LGAIWANISWG
+737 LGAIWANVSWG

-765 LYAIALHTQSLPRLA
+765 LYAIALHTQSLPRLS